1 MGGVERLPDFS
12 IDSRKCS
19 GFDRRMLRSFLILP
33 FLAAL
38 SFAADAKKKT
48 DDAIKPGVR
57 SPISFKV
64 SPQVSDN
71 VQLKMRMHAA
81 ETPPP
86 FNISMEK
93 FDIIV
98 PKKYK
103 KGDPHGLFIW
113 VSPSDAPSLSP
124 AWEAV
129 LAEKKLI
136 FIGAHNSGN
145 KREVFARMRMAVDAN
160 DNMRELY
167 DIDDKR
173 VYVSGFSGGARVAS
187 MLGVTYADMF
197 TGAIAFMGVNFYT
210 DIVSLDK
217 TEVFEARYIPH
228 EEIAALAKTG
238 CRYVLVTG
246 EKDFNLKN
254 TSAVYENGFKKEGFK
269 AVELINV
276 PGQAHQPP
284 KAEWLKKAIEFL
296 DAGAGRKP

>member
-1 MGGVERLPDFS
+1 LHDFS
-12 IDSRKCS
+12 IDSRKGS
-19 GFDRRMLRSFLILP
+19 RFDRRMSRLLLILP
-33 FLAAL
+33 FLTAL
-38 SFAADAKKKT
+38 SFAADV
-48 DDAIKPGVR
+48 AIKPGVR

-71 VQLKMRMHAA
+71 AQIKMRMHAA

-86 FNISMEK
+86 YDVSMEK

-113 VSPSDAPSLSP
+113 VSPSPAPSISP
-124 AWEAV
+124 EWEAV

-136 FIGAHNSGN
+136 FVGAHNSGN
-145 KREVFARMRMAVDAN
+145 NREVFARMRMAVDAN

-173 VYVSGFSGGARVAS
+173 VYVSGFSGGGRVAS

-197 TGAIAFMGVNFYT
+197 TGTIAFMGTNFYT
-210 DIVSLDK
+210 DIVTLDK
-217 TEVFEARYIPH
+217 SEVFEARYIPH
-228 EEIAALAKTG
+228 EEIAALAKDQ

-254 TSAVYENGFKKEGFK
+254 TSAVFENGFKKEGFK
-269 AVELINV
+269 AVELMNV
-276 PGQAHQPP
+276 PGQGHQPP

-296 DAGAGRKP
+296 DAGKTVKK

>member
-1 MGGVERLPDFS
+1 MS
-12 IDSRKCS
+12 
-19 GFDRRMLRSFLILP
+19 RSFLIFP
-33 FLAAL
+33 FLVAV
-38 SFAADAKKKT
+38 SFAADAKKNA

-71 VQLKMRMHAA
+71 EQIKMRMHAA

-86 FNISMEK
+86 YNVSMEK
-93 FDIIV
+93 YDIIV

-113 VSPSDAPSLSP
+113 VSPSPAPSISP
-124 AWEAV
+124 EWEAV

-136 FIGAHNSGN
+136 FVGAHNSGN
-145 KREVFARMRMAVDAN
+145 NREVFARMRMAVDAN

-228 EEIAALAKTG
+228 EEIAALAKAER
-238 CRYVLVTG
+238 RYVLVTG

-254 TSAVYENGFKKEGFK
+254 TSAVFENGFKKEGFK
-269 AVELINV
+269 SVELLNV
-276 PGQAHQPP
+276 PGQGHQPP

-296 DAGAGRKP
+296 DAGAGKKP

>member
-1 MGGVERLPDFS
+1 MSRL
-12 IDSRKCS
+12 
-19 GFDRRMLRSFLILP
+19 LLILP
-33 FLAAL
+33 FLTAL
-38 SFAADAKKKT
+38 SFAADV
-48 DDAIKPGVR
+48 AIKPGVR

-71 VQLKMRMHAA
+71 AQIKMRMHAA

-86 FNISMEK
+86 YDVSMEK

-113 VSPSDAPSLSP
+113 VSPSPAPSISP
-124 AWEAV
+124 EWEAV

-136 FIGAHNSGN
+136 FVGAHNSGN
-145 KREVFARMRMAVDAN
+145 NREVFARMRMAVDAN
-160 DNMRELY
+160 DNLRELY

-173 VYVSGFSGGARVAS
+173 VYVSGFSGGGRVAS

-197 TGAIAFMGVNFYT
+197 TGTIAFMGTNFYT
-210 DIVSLDK
+210 DIVTLDK
-217 TEVFEARYIPH
+217 SEVFEARYIPH
-228 EEIAALAKTG
+228 EEIAALAKDQ

-254 TSAVYENGFKKEGFK
+254 TSAVFENGFKKEGFK
-269 AVELINV
+269 AVELMNV
-276 PGQAHQPP
+276 PGQGHQPP
-284 KAEWLKKAIEFL
+284 KADWLKKAIEFL
-296 DAGAGRKP
+296 DAGKTVKK

>member
-1 MGGVERLPDFS
+1 MS
-12 IDSRKCS
+12 
-19 GFDRRMLRSFLILP
+19 RSFLILP
-33 FLAAL
+33 FLAAV
-38 SFAADAKKKT
+38 SFAADTKKNA

-57 SPISFKV
+57 SPITFKV

-71 VQLKMRMHAA
+71 AQIKMRMHAM

-86 FNISMEK
+86 YDVSLEK

-113 VSPSDAPSLSP
+113 VSPSPAPSISP
-124 AWEAV
+124 EWEAV

-136 FIGAHNSGN
+136 FVGAHNSGN
-145 KREVFARMRMAVDAN
+145 NREVFARMRMAVDAN

-173 VYVSGFSGGARVAS
+173 VYVSGFSGGGRVAS

-210 DIVSLDK
+210 DIVTLDK
-217 TEVFEARYIPH
+217 SEVFEARYIPH
-228 EEIAALAKTG
+228 EEIAALAKDQHITAL
-238 CRYVLVTG
+238 VLRQRG
-246 EKDFNLKN
+246 DLRMRRSPRWRR
-254 TSAVYENGFKKEGFK
+254 TSAVMC
-269 AVELINV
+269 
-276 PGQAHQPP
+276 
-284 KAEWLKKAIEFL
+284 W
-296 DAGAGRKP
+296 

>member
-1 MGGVERLPDFS
+1 MSRL
-12 IDSRKCS
+12 
-19 GFDRRMLRSFLILP
+19 FLILP
-33 FLAAL
+33 FLTAL
-38 SFAADAKKKT
+38 SFAADV
-48 DDAIKPGVR
+48 AIKPGVR
-57 SPISFKV
+57 SPITFKV

-71 VQLKMRMHAA
+71 AQIKMRMHAA

-86 FNISMEK
+86 YDVSMEK

-113 VSPSDAPSLSP
+113 VSPSPAPSISP
-124 AWEAV
+124 EWEAV

-136 FIGAHNSGN
+136 FVGAHNSGN
-145 KREVFARMRMAVDAN
+145 NREVFARMRMAVDAN

-173 VYVSGFSGGARVAS
+173 VYVSGFSGGGRVAS

-197 TGAIAFMGVNFYT
+197 TGTIAFMGTNFYT
-210 DIVSLDK
+210 DIVTLDK
-217 TEVFEARYIPH
+217 SEVFEARYIPH
-228 EEIAALAKTG
+228 EEIAALAKDQ

-254 TSAVYENGFKKEGFK
+254 TSAVFENGFKKEGFK
-269 AVELINV
+269 AVELMNI
-276 PGQAHQPP
+276 PGQGHQPP

-296 DAGAGRKP
+296 DAGKTVKKS

>member
-1 MGGVERLPDFS
+1 MSRL
-12 IDSRKCS
+12 
-19 GFDRRMLRSFLILP
+19 FLILP
-33 FLAAL
+33 FLSVV
-38 SFAADAKKKT
+38 SFAADV
-48 DDAIKPGVR
+48 AIKPGVR
-57 SPISFKV
+57 SPITFQV

-71 VQLKMRMHAA
+71 AQIKMRMHAM

-86 FNISMEK
+86 YDVSLEK

-113 VSPSDAPSLSP
+113 VSPSNAPSISP
-124 AWEAV
+124 EWEAV

-136 FIGAHNSGN
+136 FVGAHNSGN
-145 KREVFARMRMAVDAN
+145 NREVFARMRMAVDAN

-173 VYVSGFSGGARVAS
+173 VYVSGFSGGGRVAS

-197 TGAIAFMGVNFYT
+197 TGTIAFMGVNFYT
-210 DIVSLDK
+210 DIVTLDK
-217 TEVFEARYIPH
+217 SEVFEARYIPH
-228 EEIAALAKTG
+228 EEIAALAKAE

-246 EKDFNLKN
+246 EKDFNLKG
-254 TSAVYENGFKKEGFK
+254 TSAVFENGFKKEGFK
-269 AVELINV
+269 AVEMINV
-276 PGQAHQPP
+276 PGQGHQPP

-296 DAGAGRKP
+296 DAGKTVKK

>member
-1 MGGVERLPDFS
+1 MSRL
-12 IDSRKCS
+12 
-19 GFDRRMLRSFLILP
+19 FLILP
-33 FLAAL
+33 FLTAL
-38 SFAADAKKKT
+38 SFAADV
-48 DDAIKPGVR
+48 AIKPGVR

-71 VQLKMRMHAA
+71 AQIKMRMHAA

-86 FNISMEK
+86 YDVSMEK

-113 VSPSDAPSLSP
+113 VSPSPAPSISP
-124 AWEAV
+124 EWEAV

-136 FIGAHNSGN
+136 FVGAHNSGN
-145 KREVFARMRMAVDAN
+145 NREVFARMRMAVDAN

-173 VYVSGFSGGARVAS
+173 VYVSGFSGGGRVAS

-197 TGAIAFMGVNFYT
+197 TGTIAFMGTNFYT
-210 DIVSLDK
+210 DIVTLDK
-217 TEVFEARYIPH
+217 SEVFEARYIPH
-228 EEIAALAKTG
+228 EEIAALAKDQ

-254 TSAVYENGFKKEGFK
+254 TSAVFENGFKKEGFK
-269 AVELINV
+269 AVELMNI
-276 PGQAHQPP
+276 PGQGHQPP

-296 DAGAGRKP
+296 DAGKTVKKP

>member
-1 MGGVERLPDFS
+1 MSRL
-12 IDSRKCS
+12 
-19 GFDRRMLRSFLILP
+19 LLILP
-33 FLAAL
+33 FLTAL
-38 SFAADAKKKT
+38 SFAADV
-48 DDAIKPGVR
+48 AIKPGVR

-71 VQLKMRMHAA
+71 DQIKMRMHAA

-86 FNISMEK
+86 YDVSMEK

-113 VSPSDAPSLSP
+113 VSPSPAPSISP
-124 AWEAV
+124 EWEAV

-136 FIGAHNSGN
+136 FVGAHNSGN
-145 KREVFARMRMAVDAN
+145 NREVFARMRMAVDAN

-173 VYVSGFSGGARVAS
+173 VYVSGFSGGGRVAS

-197 TGAIAFMGVNFYT
+197 TGTIAFMGTNFYT

-228 EEIAALAKTG
+228 EEIAALAKAEG
-238 CRYVLVTG
+238 RYVLVTG

-254 TSAVYENGFKKEGFK
+254 TSAVFENGFKKEGFK
-269 AVELINV
+269 AVELMNI
-276 PGQAHQPP
+276 PGQGHQPP

-296 DAGAGRKP
+296 DAGKTVKKS

>member
-1 MGGVERLPDFS
+1 M
-12 IDSRKCS
+12 SR
-19 GFDRRMLRSFLILP
+19 FFLLLP
-33 FLAAL
+33 FLASLAL
-38 SFAADAKKKT
+38 AADSKKKS

-57 SPISFKV
+57 SPITFQV
-64 SPQVSDN
+64 SPPVSDN
-71 VQLKMRMHAA
+71 AQLKMRMHAL

-86 FNISMEK
+86 FSISMEK

-113 VSPSDAPSLSP
+113 VSPSNAPSLSP
-124 AWEAV
+124 EWEAV

-136 FIGAHNSGN
+136 FVGAHNSGN
-145 KREVFARMRMAVDAN
+145 NREVFARMRMAVDAN
-160 DNMRELY
+160 DNMRDLY
-167 DIDDKR
+167 DIDDAR
-173 VYVSGFSGGARVAS
+173 VYVSGFSGGGRVAS

-197 TGAIAFMGVNFYT
+197 TGTIAFMGTNFYT
-210 DIVSLDK
+210 DIVTLDK

-228 EEIAALAKTG
+228 EEIVAMAKTD

-254 TSAVYENGFKKEGFK
+254 TSAVYENGFLKEGFK
-269 AVELINV
+269 SVELMNI
-276 PGQAHQPP
+276 PGQGHSPP

-296 DAGAGRKP
+296 DEGKGKK

>member
-1 MGGVERLPDFS
+1 
-12 IDSRKCS
+12 
-19 GFDRRMLRSFLILP
+19 MLRFLLILP
-33 FLAAL
+33 LLATL
-38 SFAADAKKKT
+38 TFAADAKKNS
-48 DDAIKPGVR
+48 DDASKPGVR
-57 SPISFKV
+57 SSITFKV
-64 SPQVSDN
+64 SPPVSDN
-71 VQLKMRMHAA
+71 AQLKMRMHAA

-86 FNISMEK
+86 FDISMEK

-103 KGDPHGLFIW
+103 KGDPYGLFIW
-113 VSPSDAPSLSP
+113 ISPSNAPSLSP
-124 AWEAV
+124 EWEAV

-136 FIGAHNSGN
+136 FVGAHNSGN
-145 KREVFARMRMAVDAN
+145 NREVFARMRMAVDAN
-160 DNMRELY
+160 DNLRELY

-197 TGAIAFMGVNFYT
+197 TGAIPFMGVNFYT

-217 TEVFEARYIPH
+217 TVLFEARYIPH
-228 EEIAALAKTG
+228 DEIAALAKTG

-254 TSAVYENGFKKEGFK
+254 TSAVFENGFKKEGFK
-269 AVELINV
+269 SVELMNI
-276 PGQAHQPP
+276 PGQGHQPP

-296 DAGAGRKP
+296 DAGVAKH

>member
-1 MGGVERLPDFS
+1 LHDFG
-12 IDSRKCS
+12 IDSRNRS
-19 GFDRRMLRSFLILP
+19 GFDRPMLRYLIALP
-33 FLAAL
+33 FLATL
-38 SFAADAKKKT
+38 SFAADAS
-48 DDAIKPGVR
+48 KPGVR
-57 SPISFKV
+57 SPITFKV
-64 SPQVSDN
+64 SPPVSDN
-71 VQLKMRMHAA
+71 AQLKMRMHAA

-86 FNISMEK
+86 FDISMEK

-103 KGDPHGLFIW
+103 KGDPYGLFIW
-113 VSPSDAPSLSP
+113 ISPSNAPSLP
-124 AWEAV
+124 PEWEPV

-136 FIGAHNSGN
+136 FVGAHNSGN
-145 KREVFARMRMAVDAN
+145 NREVFARMRMAVDAN
-160 DNMRELY
+160 DNLRELY

-210 DIVSLDK
+210 DIVTLDK

-228 EEIAALAKTG
+228 DEIAALAKTD

-246 EKDFNLKN
+246 EKDFNLKG
-254 TSAVYENGFKKEGFK
+254 TSAVFENGFKKEGFK
-269 AVELINV
+269 AVELMNI
-276 PGQAHQPP
+276 PGQGHQPP

-296 DAGAGRKP
+296 DVGAAKK

>member
-1 MGGVERLPDFS
+1 
-12 IDSRKCS
+12 
-19 GFDRRMLRSFLILP
+19 MLRTLLILP
-33 FLAAL
+33 FLAVAG
-38 SFAADAKKKT
+38 FAA

-71 VQLKMRMHAA
+71 AQIKMRMHAA

-86 FNISMEK
+86 YDVSMEK

-124 AWEAV
+124 EWEAV

-136 FIGAHNSGN
+136 FVGAHNSGN

-160 DNMRELY
+160 DNLRELY

-217 TEVFEARYIPH
+217 TEVFESRYVPH
-228 EEIAALAKTG
+228 DEIAALAKAER
-238 CRYVLVTG
+238 RYVLVTG

-269 AVELINV
+269 SVELMNV
-276 PGQAHQPP
+276 PGQGHQPP

-296 DAGAGRKP
+296 DAGKGKK

>member
-1 MGGVERLPDFS
+1 MSRL
-12 IDSRKCS
+12 
-19 GFDRRMLRSFLILP
+19 LLLLP
-33 FLAAL
+33 LLATATL
-38 SFAADAKKKT
+38 TFAADAKKT
-48 DDAIKPGVR
+48 SSAADTIKPGVR
-57 SPISFKV
+57 SPITFSV
-64 SPQVSDN
+64 SPPVSDN
-71 VQLKMRMHAA
+71 AQLKMRMHAA

-86 FNISMEK
+86 FDISMEK

-113 VSPSDAPSLSP
+113 ISPSPAPSISP
-124 AWEAV
+124 EWEAV

-145 KREVFARMRMAVDAN
+145 NREVFARMRMAVDAN

-173 VYVSGFSGGARVAS
+173 VYISGFSGGARVAS

-197 TGAIAFMGVNFYT
+197 TGAIPFMGVNFYT
-210 DIVSLDK
+210 DIVTLDK

-228 EEIAALAKTG
+228 DEIAALAKTS

-254 TSAVYENGFKKEGFK
+254 TAAVFENGFKKEGFK
-269 AVELINV
+269 SVELMNI
-276 PGQAHQPP
+276 PAQGHQPP
-284 KAEWLKKAIEFL
+284 KAEWLTKAIDYL
-296 DAGAGRKP
+296 DAGTDKK

>member
-1 MGGVERLPDFS
+1 MSRL
-12 IDSRKCS
+12 
-19 GFDRRMLRSFLILP
+19 LLILP
-33 FLAAL
+33 FLTAL
-38 SFAADAKKKT
+38 SFAADV
-48 DDAIKPGVR
+48 AIKPGVR

-71 VQLKMRMHAA
+71 AQIKMRMHAA

-86 FNISMEK
+86 YDVSLEK

-113 VSPSDAPSLSP
+113 VSPSPAPSISP
-124 AWEAV
+124 EWEAV

-136 FIGAHNSGN
+136 FVGAHNSGN
-145 KREVFARMRMAVDAN
+145 NREVFARMRMAVDAN
-160 DNMRELY
+160 DNLRDLY

-217 TEVFEARYIPH
+217 TEVVEARYIPH
-228 EEIAALAKTG
+228 EEIAALAKAEG
-238 CRYVLVTG
+238 RYVLVTG

-254 TSAVYENGFKKEGFK
+254 TSAVFENGFKKEGFK
-269 AVELINV
+269 AVELMNV
-276 PGQAHQPP
+276 PGQGHQPP

-296 DAGAGRKP
+296 DAGKAVKK

>member
-1 MGGVERLPDFS
+1 MFRFL
-12 IDSRKCS
+12 
-19 GFDRRMLRSFLILP
+19 LILP
-33 FLAAL
+33 CLTAL
-38 SFAADAKKKT
+38 SFAADAKNSS
-48 DDAIKPGVR
+48 DAAIRPGLR
-57 SPISFKV
+57 SPISFTV

-71 VQLKMRMHAA
+71 AQIKMRMHAA

-86 FNISMEK
+86 YDVSLEK

-103 KGDPHGLFIW
+103 KGDPYGLFIW
-113 VSPSDAPSLSP
+113 VSPSNAPSISP
-124 AWEAV
+124 EWEAV

-145 KREVFARMRMAVDAN
+145 NREVFARMRMAVDAN

-197 TGAIAFMGVNFYT
+197 SGAIAFMGVNFYT

-228 EEIAALAKTG
+228 EEIAALAKAEG
-238 CRYVLVTG
+238 RYVLVTG

-269 AVELINV
+269 TVELMNV
-276 PGQAHQPP
+276 PGQGHQPP
-284 KAEWLKKAIEFL
+284 KAEWLAKAIDFL
-296 DAGAGRKP
+296 DAGTGKK

>member
-1 MGGVERLPDFS
+1 MFRL
-12 IDSRKCS
+12 
-19 GFDRRMLRSFLILP
+19 LLILP
-33 FLAAL
+33 FLTAL
-38 SFAADAKKKT
+38 SFAA

-57 SPISFKV
+57 SPITFKV

-71 VQLKMRMHAA
+71 AQIKMRMHAA

-86 FNISMEK
+86 YDVSLEK

-113 VSPSDAPSLSP
+113 VSPSNAPSISP
-124 AWEAV
+124 EWEAV

-136 FIGAHNSGN
+136 FVGAHNSGN
-145 KREVFARMRMAVDAN
+145 NREVFARMRMAVDAN
-160 DNMRELY
+160 DNLRELY

-228 EEIAALAKTG
+228 EEIAELAKAEG
-238 CRYVLVTG
+238 RYVLVTG

-254 TSAVYENGFKKEGFK
+254 TSAVFENGFKKEGFK
-269 AVELINV
+269 AVELMNV
-276 PGQAHQPP
+276 PGQGHQPP
-284 KAEWLKKAIEFL
+284 KGEWLKKAIEFL
-296 DAGAGRKP
+296 DAGKTVKKP

>member
-1 MGGVERLPDFS
+1 
-12 IDSRKCS
+12 
-19 GFDRRMLRSFLILP
+19 MLRSLLILP

-38 SFAADAKKKT
+38 GFAA

-57 SPISFKV
+57 SPITFKE

-71 VQLKMRMHAA
+71 EQLKMRMHAA

-86 FNISMEK
+86 FSIGMEK

-124 AWEAV
+124 EWEAV

-136 FIGAHNSGN
+136 FVGAHNSGN
-145 KREVFARMRMAVDAN
+145 KRDVFARMRMAVDAN
-160 DNMRELY
+160 DNMRQLY
-167 DIDDKR
+167 DIDDQR
-173 VYVSGFSGGARVAS
+173 VYVSGFSGGGRVAS
-187 MLGVTYADMF
+187 MLGVTYAEMF
-197 TGAIAFMGVNFYT
+197 TGTIAFMGVNFYT
-210 DIVSLDK
+210 DIVTPDK

-228 EEIAALAKTG
+228 DEILGIAKND

-254 TSAVYENGFKKEGFK
+254 TSAVFENGFKKEGFK
-269 AVELINV
+269 AVEMINV
-276 PGQAHQPP
+276 PGQGHQPP
-284 KAEWLKKAIEFL
+284 KAEWLKKAIEYL
-296 DAGAGRKP
+296 DAGKAGKK

>member
-1 MGGVERLPDFS
+1 MF
-12 IDSRKCS
+12 
-19 GFDRRMLRSFLILP
+19 RSLLILP

-38 SFAADAKKKT
+38 SFAADAKKKA
-48 DDAIKPGVR
+48 DDAIKLGVR
-57 SPISFKV
+57 SPISFKL

-71 VQLKMRMHAA
+71 AQIKMRMHAM

-86 FNISMEK
+86 YDVSLEK

-113 VSPSDAPSLSP
+113 VSPSNAPSISP
-124 AWEAV
+124 EWEAV

-136 FIGAHNSGN
+136 FVGAHNSGN
-145 KREVFARMRMAVDAN
+145 NREVFARMRMAVDAN

-228 EEIAALAKTG
+228 EEIAALAKDQ

-254 TSAVYENGFKKEGFK
+254 TSAVFENGFKKEGFK
-269 AVELINV
+269 SVEFMNI
-276 PGQAHQPP
+276 PGQGHQPP
-284 KAEWLKKAIEFL
+284 KAEWFKKAIEFL
-296 DAGAGRKP
+296 DAGAKK

>member
-1 MGGVERLPDFS
+1 LHDFS
-12 IDSRKCS
+12 IDSRKRS
-19 GFDRRMLRSFLILP
+19 RFDRLMSRLLPILP
-33 FLAAL
+33 FLTAL
-38 SFAADAKKKT
+38 SFAADV
-48 DDAIKPGVR
+48 AIKPGVR
-57 SPISFKV
+57 SPITFKV

-71 VQLKMRMHAA
+71 AQIKMRMHAM

-86 FNISMEK
+86 YDVSLEK

-113 VSPSDAPSLSP
+113 VSPSPAPSISP
-124 AWEAV
+124 EWEAV

-136 FIGAHNSGN
+136 FVGAHNSGN
-145 KREVFARMRMAVDAN
+145 NREVFARMRMAVDAN

-173 VYVSGFSGGARVAS
+173 VYVSGFSGGGRVAS

-210 DIVSLDK
+210 DIVTLDK
-217 TEVFEARYIPH
+217 SEVFEARYIPH
-228 EEIAALAKTG
+228 EEIAALAKDQ

-254 TSAVYENGFKKEGFK
+254 TSAVFENGFKKEGFK
-269 AVELINV
+269 AVELMNV
-276 PGQAHQPP
+276 PGQGHQPP

-296 DAGAGRKP
+296 DVGKTVKK

>member
-1 MGGVERLPDFS
+1 LHDFS
-12 IDSRKCS
+12 IDSRKWS
-19 GFDRRMLRSFLILP
+19 RFDRRMSRLLLILP
-33 FLAAL
+33 FLTAL
-38 SFAADAKKKT
+38 SFAADV
-48 DDAIKPGVR
+48 AIKPGVR

-71 VQLKMRMHAA
+71 AQIKMRMHAA

-86 FNISMEK
+86 YDVSMEK

-113 VSPSDAPSLSP
+113 VSPSPAPSISP
-124 AWEAV
+124 EWEAV

-136 FIGAHNSGN
+136 FVGAHNSGN
-145 KREVFARMRMAVDAN
+145 NREVFARMRMAVDAN
-160 DNMRELY
+160 DNLRELY

-173 VYVSGFSGGARVAS
+173 VYVSGFSGGGRVAS

-197 TGAIAFMGVNFYT
+197 TGTIAFMGTNFYT
-210 DIVSLDK
+210 DIVTLDK
-217 TEVFEARYIPH
+217 SEVFEARYIPH
-228 EEIAALAKTG
+228 EEIAALAKDQ

-254 TSAVYENGFKKEGFK
+254 TSAVFENGFKKEGFK
-269 AVELINV
+269 AVELMNV
-276 PGQAHQPP
+276 PGQGHQPP

-296 DAGAGRKP
+296 DAGKTVKK

>member
-1 MGGVERLPDFS
+1 MFRL
-12 IDSRKCS
+12 
-19 GFDRRMLRSFLILP
+19 LLILP
-33 FLAAL
+33 FLTAL
-38 SFAADAKKKT
+38 SFAA

-57 SPISFKV
+57 SPITFKV

-71 VQLKMRMHAA
+71 AQIKMRMHAA

-86 FNISMEK
+86 YDVSLEK

-113 VSPSDAPSLSP
+113 VSPSPAPSISP
-124 AWEAV
+124 EWEAV

-136 FIGAHNSGN
+136 FVGAHNSGN
-145 KREVFARMRMAVDAN
+145 NREVFARMRMAVDAN
-160 DNMRELY
+160 DNLRELY

-228 EEIAALAKTG
+228 EEIAELAKAEG
-238 CRYVLVTG
+238 RYVLVTG

-254 TSAVYENGFKKEGFK
+254 TSAVFENGFKKEGFK
-269 AVELINV
+269 AVELMNV
-276 PGQAHQPP
+276 PGQGHQPP
-284 KAEWLKKAIEFL
+284 KGEWLKKAIEFL
-296 DAGAGRKP
+296 DAGKTVKKP

>member
-1 MGGVERLPDFS
+1 MSRL
-12 IDSRKCS
+12 
-19 GFDRRMLRSFLILP
+19 LLILP
-33 FLAAL
+33 FLTAL
-38 SFAADAKKKT
+38 SFAADV
-48 DDAIKPGVR
+48 AIKPGVR

-71 VQLKMRMHAA
+71 AQIKMRMHAM

-86 FNISMEK
+86 YDVSMEK

-113 VSPSDAPSLSP
+113 VSPSPAPSISP
-124 AWEAV
+124 EWEAV

-136 FIGAHNSGN
+136 FVGAHNSGN
-145 KREVFARMRMAVDAN
+145 NREVFARMRMAVDAN

-173 VYVSGFSGGARVAS
+173 VYVSGFSGGGRVAS

-197 TGAIAFMGVNFYT
+197 TGTIAFMGTNFYT
-210 DIVSLDK
+210 DIVTLDK
-217 TEVFEARYIPH
+217 SEVFEARYIPH
-228 EEIAALAKTG
+228 EEIAALAKDQ

-254 TSAVYENGFKKEGFK
+254 TSAVFENGFKKEGFK
-269 AVELINV
+269 AVELMNV
-276 PGQAHQPP
+276 PGQGHQPP

-296 DAGAGRKP
+296 DAGKTVKKP

>member
-1 MGGVERLPDFS
+1 MISASTGANGAALIGPMFRFL
-12 IDSRKCS
+12 
-19 GFDRRMLRSFLILP
+19 LILP
-33 FLAAL
+33 FLTVV
-38 SFAADAKKKT
+38 SFAA

-57 SPISFKV
+57 SPITFKV

-71 VQLKMRMHAA
+71 AQLKMRMHAA

-86 FNISMEK
+86 YDVSLEK

-113 VSPSDAPSLSP
+113 VSPSPAPALSP
-124 AWEAV
+124 EWEAV

-136 FIGAHNSGN
+136 FVGAHNSGN
-145 KREVFARMRMAVDAN
+145 NREVFARMRMAVDAN
-160 DNMRELY
+160 DNLRELY

-228 EEIAALAKTG
+228 EEIAALAKAEG
-238 CRYVLVTG
+238 RYVLVTG

-254 TSAVYENGFKKEGFK
+254 TSAVFENGFKKEGFK
-269 AVELINV
+269 TVELINV
-276 PGQAHQPP
+276 PGQGHQPP

-296 DAGAGRKP
+296 DAGKTVKK